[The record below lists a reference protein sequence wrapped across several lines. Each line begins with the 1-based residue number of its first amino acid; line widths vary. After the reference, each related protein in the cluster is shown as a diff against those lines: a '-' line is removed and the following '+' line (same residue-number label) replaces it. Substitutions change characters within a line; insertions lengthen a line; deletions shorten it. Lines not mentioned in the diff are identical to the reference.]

1 MKKYAITYGMKIV
14 DTANSREEAQ
24 QMVKTYREI
33 TNDKMTKQLQAKL
46 KNMYIVS
53 GTTVENK
60 IGDTIIVATSIDELA
75 EKCEE
80 FGLCL

>member
-1 MKKYAITYGMKIV
+1 
-14 DTANSREEAQ
+14 
-24 QMVKTYREI
+24 
-33 TNDKMTKQLQAKL
+33 MTRQQLQAKL
-46 KNMYIVS
+46 KNMYIVC

-60 IGDTIIVATSIDELA
+60 IGDTIIVATNIDELA

>member
-1 MKKYAITYGMKIV
+1 
-14 DTANSREEAQ
+14 
-24 QMVKTYREI
+24 
-33 TNDKMTKQLQAKL
+33 MTKQQLQAKL

-75 EKCEE
+75 EKCEKW
-80 FGLCL
+80 GLIK

>member
-1 MKKYAITYGMKIV
+1 
-14 DTANSREEAQ
+14 
-24 QMVKTYREI
+24 
-33 TNDKMTKQLQAKL
+33 MTKQQLQTKL
-46 KNMYIVS
+46 KNMYIVC

-60 IGDTIIVATSIDELA
+60 VGDTIVVAISIDELA